1 MFEWRVFKLWN
12 LFIPSIE
19 QCQVAELLFASAH
32 NLLTNGTRSIHRIV
46 ISLMSTAIQIYP
58 ITAIVLCNIICYVS
72 AEIFDSIHNE
82 LNSVNES
89 INTKTVQTIHHS
101 RLKMLAR
108 RYLLGCDTVD
118 AINCCFGWTL
128 LSSSC
133 FIFVALINQSFNV
146 FAVIEQITLV
156 AVSFLLF
163 NVITLIL
170 VCFPAHRIQS
180 KVVASIY
187 FFKFK

>member
-1 MFEWRVFKLWN
+1 MFEWKVFLN
-12 LFIPSIE
+12 YEILISSIE
-19 QCQVAELLFASAH
+19 HCQIAELLFASAH
-32 NLLTNGTRSIHRIV
+32 NHLANGTRSINRIV

-82 LNSVNES
+82 LNSLNES
-89 INTKTVQTIHHS
+89 TNTKTVQTIHHS
-101 RLKMLAR
+101 RLKMLER

-118 AINCCFGWTL
+118 AINDCFGWTL
-128 LSSSC
+128 LSSSS

-156 AVSFLLF
+156 AVSFLLS

-180 KVVASIY
+180 KVALY
-187 FFKFK
+187 MFF